1 MTKWKEELQ
10 IMIMSKSIMILTTA
24 LTTRITIIVS
34 IAIAICSV
42 VLPVL
47 FPSEQQAVAQQQ
59 GNNITTNATT
69 PITTTQPIMPAS
81 SNKTFYVFSAEIEGL
96 DEATA
101 RIPGDIYTPPV
112 IVANGGDSVTVN
124 FYNTE
129 QETEERHSFTIDAR
143 PYSVDIDIA
152 GGESG
157 NATFTAV
164 ADQDGIFPYYCKYH
178 LPTMVG
184 QLVVLSP
191 TTQPEQQQQQ
201 EEGQRGVTALIEEE
215 QLLTTEEEEEG
226 GEEQQPL
233 TVTTDRESYS
243 TGNTII
249 ITGTVA
255 ERQPGARASITV
267 IDPMNEIVWR
277 ESVMVTT
284 NNTYQLEIEAGEPQ
298 YPTSRHSIDTS
309 GTYLV
314 TASYRAER
322 AETTFEFTSEVGG

>member
-1 MTKWKEELQ
+1 
-10 IMIMSKSIMILTTA
+10 MIMSKSIMILTTA
-24 LTTRITIIVS
+24 LTTRIAIIVS
-34 IAIAICSV
+34 IAIAMSSV

-47 FPSEQQAVAQQQ
+47 FPSEQQAVAQRQ

-69 PITTTQPIMPAS
+69 PITTTQTIMPVS

-112 IVANGGDSVTVN
+112 IVLNGGDSVTVN

-129 QETEERHSFTIDAR
+129 QETEERHSFTIDAQ

-157 NATFTAV
+157 NATFTV
-164 ADQDGIFPYYCKYH
+164 ADQEGIFPYYCKYD

-184 QLVVLSP
+184 QLVVLP
-191 TTQPEQQQQQ
+191 PATQPEHQQQQ
-201 EEGQRGVTALIEEE
+201 EEGQRGATALIEEE

-243 TGNTII
+243 IGDTII

-277 ESVMVTT
+277 ESVIVTT
-284 NNTYQLEIEAGEPQ
+284 NNTYQLEIETGEPQ

-322 AETTFEFTSEVGG
+322 AETTFEFTSEEVG

>member
-1 MTKWKEELQ
+1 ML
-10 IMIMSKSIMILTTA
+10 LTTA
-24 LTTRITIIVS
+24 LTEITIIVS
-34 IAIAICSV
+34 LAIAMSSLV
-42 VLPVL
+42 VLV
-47 FPSEQQAVAQQQ
+47 FPSEQQQEAVGKQD
-59 GNNITTNATT
+59 NNNTSRTNTTT
-69 PITTTQPIMPAS
+69 PTTTTQSIMPAS
-81 SNKTFYVFSAEIEGL
+81 SNKTFYVFSAEVEGL
-96 DEATA
+96 NETTA
-101 RIPGDIYTPPV
+101 RISGDIFTPPI
-112 IVANGGDSVTVN
+112 IVVNRGDSVTVN
-124 FYNTE
+124 LYNTE
-129 QETEERHSFTIDAR
+129 QETEERHSFTIDAQ

-157 NATFTAV
+157 NATFTV
-164 ADQDGIFPYYCKYH
+164 ATDQEGIFPYYCKYH

-184 QLVVLSP
+184 QLVVLP
-191 TTQPEQQQQQ
+191 PMTLPEQQQQQ
-201 EEGQRGVTALIEEE
+201 QEEEQPETTATVEEE
-215 QLLTTEEEEEG
+215 QLPTTEDEEAEEQQQ
-226 GEEQQPL
+226 QQPL

-243 TGNTII
+243 TSDRIV

-298 YPTSRHSIDTS
+298 YPTSPHAIDTS

-322 AETTFEFTSEVGG
+322 TETTFEFTSEEGG

>member
-1 MTKWKEELQ
+1 
-10 IMIMSKSIMILTTA
+10 MIMSKSIMILTTA
-24 LTTRITIIVS
+24 LTTRIAIIVS
-34 IAIAICSV
+34 LAIAMSSV

-47 FPSEQQAVAQQQ
+47 FPSEQQQAVAQQQ

-69 PITTTQPIMPAS
+69 PITTTQPIMPVS
-81 SNKTFYVFSAEIEGL
+81 SNKTFYVFSAEVEGL

-112 IVANGGDSVTVN
+112 IVVNGGDSVTVN

-129 QETEERHSFTIDAR
+129 QETEERHSFTIDAQ
-143 PYSVDIDIA
+143 PYSVDIDMA

-157 NATFTAV
+157 NATFTA
-164 ADQDGIFPYYCKYH
+164 ADQEGIFPYYCKYH

-201 EEGQRGVTALIEEE
+201 EEEG
-215 QLLTTEEEEEG
+215 G

-243 TGNTII
+243 TGDTII

-267 IDPMNEIVWR
+267 MDPSNEIVWR
-277 ESVMVTT
+277 ESVMVTA

-298 YPTSRHSIDTS
+298 YPTSQHAIDTS
-309 GTYLV
+309 GTYIV
-314 TASYRAER
+314 TASYTAER
-322 AETTFEFTSEVGG
+322 AETPFEFTSEGG

>member
-1 MTKWKEELQ
+1 
-10 IMIMSKSIMILTTA
+10 MSRSIMILTTA
-24 LTTRITIIVS
+24 LTTKIAIIVS
-34 IAIAICSV
+34 LAIAISSV

-47 FPSEQQAVAQQQ
+47 FPSEQQQAVAQQQ

-69 PITTTQPIMPAS
+69 PITTAQPIMPVS

-96 DEATA
+96 AEATA

-112 IVANGGDSVTVN
+112 IVVNGGDSVTVN

-129 QETEERHSFTIDAR
+129 QETEERHSFTIDAQ
-143 PYSVDIDIA
+143 PYNVDIDIA

-164 ADQDGIFPYYCKYH
+164 ADQEGIFPYYCKYH

-201 EEGQRGVTALIEEE
+201 EEGQRGATALIEQE
-215 QLLTTEEEEEG
+215 QLLTTEEEEGGG
-226 GEEQQPL
+226 GEEQQSL

-243 TGNTII
+243 TGDTII

-267 IDPMNEIVWR
+267 ISPMNEIVWR

-322 AETTFEFTSEVGG
+322 AETTFEFTSEEGG

>member
-1 MTKWKEELQ
+1 
-10 IMIMSKSIMILTTA
+10 MILTTA
-24 LTTRITIIVS
+24 LTARIAIIVS
-34 IAIAICSV
+34 LAIAMSSV

-47 FPSEQQAVAQQQ
+47 FPSEQQQEAVAQQQ

-69 PITTTQPIMPAS
+69 PITTTQPIMPVS
-81 SNKTFYVFSAEIEGL
+81 SNKTFYVFSAEVVGL

-112 IVANGGDSVTVN
+112 IVVNGGDSVTVN

-129 QETEERHSFTIDAR
+129 QETEERHSFTIDAQ

-157 NATFTAV
+157 NATFTT
-164 ADQDGIFPYYCKYH
+164 ADQEGIFPYYCKYH

-201 EEGQRGVTALIEEE
+201 EEGQRGATALIEEE
-215 QLLTTEEEEEG
+215 QLLTTEEEEGE

-233 TVTTDRESYS
+233 IVTTDRESYS
-243 TGNTII
+243 TGDTII

-267 IDPMNEIVWR
+267 IDPSDEIVWR

-298 YPTSRHSIDTS
+298 YPTSQHAIDTS

-314 TASYRAER
+314 TASYTAER
-322 AETTFEFTSEVGG
+322 AETIFELTSEEGG

>member
-1 MTKWKEELQ
+1 ML
-10 IMIMSKSIMILTTA
+10 LTTA
-24 LTTRITIIVS
+24 LTEITIIVS
-34 IAIAICSV
+34 LAIAMSSLV
-42 VLPVL
+42 VPVFL
-47 FPSEQQAVAQQQ
+47 SEQQQEAVGQQD
-59 GNNITTNATT
+59 NNNTSRTNSTT
-69 PITTTQPIMPAS
+69 PTTTTQSIMPAS
-81 SNKTFYVFSAEIEGL
+81 SNKTFYVFSAEVAGL
-96 DEATA
+96 DGATA
-101 RIPGDIYTPPV
+101 RILGDIFTPPI
-112 IVANGGDSVTVN
+112 IVVNRGDSVTVN

-129 QETEERHSFTIDAR
+129 QETEERHSFTIDAQ
-143 PYSVDIDIA
+143 PFSVDIDIA

-157 NATFTAV
+157 NATFTV
-164 ADQDGIFPYYCKYH
+164 ATDQEGIFPYYCKYH

-184 QLVVLSP
+184 QLVVLP
-191 TTQPEQQQQQ
+191 PMTLPEQQQQQ
-201 EEGQRGVTALIEEE
+201 QQEEEQPETTATVEEE
-215 QLLTTEEEEEG
+215 QLPTTEDEEAEEQQQ
-226 GEEQQPL
+226 QQPL

-243 TGNTII
+243 TSDRIV

-298 YPTSRHSIDTS
+298 YPTSPHAIDTS

-322 AETTFEFTSEVGG
+322 AETTFEFTSEEGG

>member
-1 MTKWKEELQ
+1 
-10 IMIMSKSIMILTTA
+10 MIMSKSIMILTTA
-24 LTTRITIIVS
+24 LTIRVAIIVS
-34 IAIAICSV
+34 LAIAMSSV

-69 PITTTQPIMPAS
+69 PITTTQPIMPVS
-81 SNKTFYVFSAEIEGL
+81 SNKTFYVFSAEVEGL

-101 RIPGDIYTPPV
+101 RIPRDIYTPPV
-112 IVANGGDSVTVN
+112 IVVNGGDNVTVN

-129 QETEERHSFTIDAR
+129 QETEERHSFTIDAQ

-157 NATFTAV
+157 NATFTA
-164 ADQDGIFPYYCKYH
+164 ADQEGIFTYYCKYH

-201 EEGQRGVTALIEEE
+201 EEGQRGATALIEDE
-215 QLLTTEEEEEG
+215 QLPTTEEEEGEG

-243 TGNTII
+243 TGDTII

-267 IDPMNEIVWR
+267 LDPMNEIVWR

-284 NNTYQLEIEAGEPQ
+284 NNTYRLEIEAGEPQ
-298 YPTSRHSIDTS
+298 YPTSQHTIDTS
-309 GTYLV
+309 GTYV
-314 TASYRAER
+314 VRASYRAER
-322 AETTFEFTSEVGG
+322 AETTFEFTSEEGG

>member
-1 MTKWKEELQ
+1 
-10 IMIMSKSIMILTTA
+10 MSKSIMILTTA
-24 LTTRITIIVS
+24 LTTRIAIIVS
-34 IAIAICSV
+34 LAIAMSSV
-42 VLPVL
+42 VLPAL
-47 FPSEQQAVAQQQ
+47 FPSEQQQAVAEQQ
-59 GNNITTNATT
+59 GNNIITNATT
-69 PITTTQPIMPAS
+69 PITTTQPIMPVS
-81 SNKTFYVFSAEIEGL
+81 SNKTFYVFSAEVEGL

-112 IVANGGDSVTVN
+112 IVVNGGDSVTVN

-129 QETEERHSFTIDAR
+129 QETEERHSFTIDAQ

-157 NATFTAV
+157 NATFTA
-164 ADQDGIFPYYCKYH
+164 ADQEGIFPYYCKYH

-201 EEGQRGVTALIEEE
+201 EEG
-215 QLLTTEEEEEG
+215 

-243 TGNTII
+243 TGDTII
-249 ITGTVA
+249 ITGTIA

-267 IDPMNEIVWR
+267 IDPSDEIVWR

-298 YPTSRHSIDTS
+298 YPTSQHAIDTS

-314 TASYRAER
+314 TASYTAER
-322 AETTFEFTSEVGG
+322 AETTFELTSEEGG

>member
-1 MTKWKEELQ
+1 
-10 IMIMSKSIMILTTA
+10 MIMSKSIMILTTA
-24 LTTRITIIVS
+24 LTTRIAIIVS
-34 IAIAICSV
+34 LAIAMSSV

-47 FPSEQQAVAQQQ
+47 FPLEQQQEAVAQQQ

-69 PITTTQPIMPAS
+69 PITTTQPIMPVS
-81 SNKTFYVFSAEIEGL
+81 SNETFYVFSAEIEGL

-101 RIPGDIYTPPV
+101 RIPGDIYTPPL
-112 IVANGGDSVTVN
+112 IVVNGGDSVTVN

-129 QETEERHSFTIDAR
+129 QETEERHSFTIDTQ

-152 GGESG
+152 AGESG
-157 NATFTAV
+157 NATFTAA
-164 ADQDGIFPYYCKYH
+164 ADQEGIFPYYCKYH

-201 EEGQRGVTALIEEE
+201 EEGQRGATALIEEE
-215 QLLTTEEEEEG
+215 QLLTTEEEEGG

-243 TGNTII
+243 TGDTII

-267 IDPMNEIVWR
+267 IDPRNEIVWR

-284 NNTYQLEIEAGEPQ
+284 NNTYQLEIEAGELQ
-298 YPTSRHSIDTS
+298 YPTSQHAIDTS

-322 AETTFEFTSEVGG
+322 AETTFEFTSEEGG

>member
-1 MTKWKEELQ
+1 
-10 IMIMSKSIMILTTA
+10 MIMSKSIMILTTA
-24 LTTRITIIVS
+24 LTTRIAIIVS
-34 IAIAICSV
+34 LAIAMSSV

-47 FPSEQQAVAQQQ
+47 FPSEQQQAVAQQQ

-69 PITTTQPIMPAS
+69 PITTTQPIMPVS
-81 SNKTFYVFSAEIEGL
+81 SNKTFYVFSAEVEGL

-112 IVANGGDSVTVN
+112 IVVNGGDSVTVY

-129 QETEERHSFTIDAR
+129 QETEERHSFTIDAQ

-152 GGESG
+152 GGEFG
-157 NATFTAV
+157 NATFTI
-164 ADQDGIFPYYCKYH
+164 ADQEGIFPYYCKYH

-184 QLVVLSP
+184 QLVVLPP

-201 EEGQRGVTALIEEE
+201 EEGQRGATALMEEE
-215 QLLTTEEEEEG
+215 QLLTTEEEEGE

-233 TVTTDRESYS
+233 IVTTDRESYS
-243 TGNTII
+243 TGDTII

-267 IDPMNEIVWR
+267 IDPRNEIVWR

-298 YPTSRHSIDTS
+298 YPTSQHAIDTS

-314 TASYRAER
+314 TASYRALR
-322 AETTFEFTSEVGG
+322 AETTFEFTSEEGG